1 MRKNIIVGPVGTY
14 DEVGSRG
21 KREMA
26 SRIIDVV
33 RSRENVLPASCSVSI
48 DYCWRKTVLTLT
60 PLARTG
66 HPANNPT
73 DRRTSANTWAVD
85 GNLEART
92 TEAESALVSD
102 KDEVRL

>member
-48 DYCWRKTVLTLT
+48 DYC
-60 PLARTG
+60 
-66 HPANNPT
+66 
-73 DRRTSANTWAVD
+73 
-85 GNLEART
+85 
-92 TEAESALVSD
+92 
-102 KDEVRL
+102 